1 MSERLVLAAGLALII
16 TLVLSP
22 FLIPVLRILKF
33 GQNVRDDGP
42 KRHLKKAGTPT
53 MGGIIFLVGIIVSA
67 LVTAEQ
73 PTSLEMVT
81 LVGITLGYGL
91 IGFVDD
97 FIKVVMHRSLG
108 LRAYQ
113 KLIGQFSLA
122 FILMWVSIHW
132 LGRGTDI
139 AIPFTSIHLELG
151 WFYYVLVALVIV
163 LMTNAVN
170 LTDGLDGLA
179 AGSTMVAGVA
189 YVVIAL
195 LAAIHGVAVLA
206 HETDMAVFAAALV
219 GGTLGFLRFNT
230 YPARIFMG
238 DTGSLALGGALA
250 SLAVLTKSEFV
261 FIVIGGLFAV
271 EALSVILQVI
281 SFQIGGSFVDREKML
296 SYILDSYPYP
306 IAFVDCDHVIRY
318 LNKRAEYHYYQERG
332 YRDLIGKS
340 IFDCHQNPKSVEM
353 IKSVVE
359 QLKNHANE
367 VFLKVSPRNERI
379 YIVPVRDENG
389 DLIGYFERFEMNLQ
403 K

>member
-16 TLVLSP
+16 TLVLGP

-42 KRHLKKAGTPT
+42 KSHLKKAGTPT

-67 LVTAEQ
+67 LLTAEQ

-91 IGFVDD
+91 IGFIDD

-113 KLIGQFSLA
+113 KLIGQFSFA
-122 FILMWVSIHW
+122 FILMWASVHW
-132 LGRGTDI
+132 LGRGTDV

-151 WFYYVLVALVIV
+151 WFYYLVISLLIV
-163 LMTNAVN
+163 FMTNAVN
-170 LTDGLDGLA
+170 FTDGLDGLA
-179 AGSTMVAGVA
+179 AGSTMIAGAA
-189 YVVIAL
+189 YVVITL

-206 HETDMAVFAAALV
+206 HETDMAVFGAALV
-219 GGTLGFLRFNT
+219 GGTIGFLRFNT
-230 YPARIFMG
+230 YPARVFMG

-261 FIVIGGLFAV
+261 LIVIGGLFAA

-281 SFQIGGSFVDREKML
+281 SFQTTGKRIFRMSPLHHHFELLGWSEWKVVIVFWSVSL
-296 SYILDSYPYP
+296 ICAILG
-306 IAFVDCDHVIRY
+306 I
-318 LNKRAEYHYYQERG
+318 
-332 YRDLIGKS
+332 
-340 IFDCHQNPKSVEM
+340 
-353 IKSVVE
+353 
-359 QLKNHANE
+359 
-367 VFLKVSPRNERI
+367 
-379 YIVPVRDENG
+379 
-389 DLIGYFERFEMNLQ
+389 IGYMPTLG
-403 K
+403 

>member
-67 LVTAEQ
+67 LLTAEQ

-81 LVGITLGYGL
+81 LVGITLGFGL

-122 FILMWVSIHW
+122 FALMWVSVHW
-132 LGRGTDI
+132 LGRGTDV

-151 WFYYVLVALVIV
+151 WFYYVFVSLVIV
-163 LMTNAVN
+163 LMANAVN

-179 AGSTMVAGVA
+179 AGSTMFAGVA
-189 YVVIAL
+189 YVLIAL

-206 HETDMAVFAAALV
+206 NETDMAVFAAALV

-250 SLAVLTKSEFV
+250 SLAVLTKSELV
-261 FIVIGGLFAV
+261 FIVIGGLFAA
-271 EALSVILQVI
+271 EALSVIIQVI
-281 SFQIGGSFVDREKML
+281 SFQTTGKRIFRMSPLHHHFELVGWGEWKVVIVFWFV
-296 SYILDSYPYP
+296 
-306 IAFVDCDHVIRY
+306 A
-318 LNKRAEYHYYQERG
+318 
-332 YRDLIGKS
+332 LICAIMG
-340 IFDCHQNPKSVEM
+340 I
-353 IKSVVE
+353 
-359 QLKNHANE
+359 
-367 VFLKVSPRNERI
+367 
-379 YIVPVRDENG
+379 
-389 DLIGYFERFEMNLQ
+389 IGYMPTLG
-403 K
+403 

>member
-1 MSERLVLAAGLALII
+1 MSERLVMAAGLALVI
-16 TLVLSP
+16 TLVLGP

-53 MGGIIFLVGIIVSA
+53 MGGIIFLVGIIVSSS
-67 LVTAEQ
+67 VMAEQ

-113 KLIGQFSLA
+113 KLIGQFGLA
-122 FILMWVSIHW
+122 FILMWVSVHW
-132 LGRGTDI
+132 LGRGTDL
-139 AIPFTSIHLELG
+139 AIPFTSIHFELG
-151 WFYYVLVALVIV
+151 WFYYVLISLVVV

-179 AGSTMVAGVA
+179 AGSTMFAGAA

-195 LAAIHGVAVLA
+195 LSAIHGVAVLA

-261 FIVIGGLFAV
+261 FIVIGGLFAI
-271 EALSVILQVI
+271 EALSVIIQVI
-281 SFQIGGSFVDREKML
+281 SFQTTGKRVFRMSPLHHHFELVGWSEWKVVIVFWSVAVICA
-296 SYILDSYPYP
+296 ILG
-306 IAFVDCDHVIRY
+306 I
-318 LNKRAEYHYYQERG
+318 
-332 YRDLIGKS
+332 
-340 IFDCHQNPKSVEM
+340 
-353 IKSVVE
+353 
-359 QLKNHANE
+359 
-367 VFLKVSPRNERI
+367 
-379 YIVPVRDENG
+379 
-389 DLIGYFERFEMNLQ
+389 IGYLPTLG
-403 K
+403 

>member
-73 PTSLEMVT
+73 PPSLEMVT

-281 SFQIGGSFVDREKML
+281 SFQTTGKRIFRMSPLHHHFELGGWSEWKVVIVFWSVAVIFA
-296 SYILDSYPYP
+296 ILG
-306 IAFVDCDHVIRY
+306 I
-318 LNKRAEYHYYQERG
+318 
-332 YRDLIGKS
+332 
-340 IFDCHQNPKSVEM
+340 
-353 IKSVVE
+353 
-359 QLKNHANE
+359 
-367 VFLKVSPRNERI
+367 
-379 YIVPVRDENG
+379 
-389 DLIGYFERFEMNLQ
+389 IGYMPTLS
-403 K
+403 

>member
-16 TLVLSP
+16 TLALSP
-22 FLIPVLRILKF
+22 FLIPVLRVLKF
-33 GQNVRDDGP
+33 GQNVRNDGP

-53 MGGIIFLVGIIVSA
+53 MGGIIFLVGIIVSS
-67 LVTAEQ
+67 LVMAEQ

-122 FILMWVSIHW
+122 FILMWVSVHW
-132 LGRGTDI
+132 LGRGTDV

-151 WFYYVLVALVIV
+151 WFYYVFVSLVIV

-179 AGSTMVAGVA
+179 AGSTMFAGIA
-189 YVVIAL
+189 YILIAL

-250 SLAVLTKSEFV
+250 SLAVLTKSELV
-261 FIVIGGLFAV
+261 FIVIGGLFAA
-271 EALSVILQVI
+271 EALSVIIQVI
-281 SFQIGGSFVDREKML
+281 SFQTTGKRVFRMSPLHHHFELGGWSEWRVVIVFWFV
-296 SYILDSYPYP
+296 
-306 IAFVDCDHVIRY
+306 A
-318 LNKRAEYHYYQERG
+318 
-332 YRDLIGKS
+332 LICAVMG
-340 IFDCHQNPKSVEM
+340 I
-353 IKSVVE
+353 
-359 QLKNHANE
+359 
-367 VFLKVSPRNERI
+367 
-379 YIVPVRDENG
+379 
-389 DLIGYFERFEMNLQ
+389 IGYMPTLG
-403 K
+403 